1 MAGIAGS
8 LLGNMT
14 KAGESP
20 ATSFVALMILT
31 SASLLWCL
39 FSLSGYSRRH
49 FPYKVTIVT
58 DLIFIIA
65 FGVFSVLLGLPMH
78 DGGTK
83 CPRVKAEGGFV
94 LRAGP
99 LGVLNFSSEPNGRVS
114 CTKIYLLWVLMLID
128 CASFVLSAASVGVI
142 ASKETQSNKALWCAR
157 AMSGPVGDGDYH
169 RRPSEISVA
178 GLEEVV
184 SGAEQQFR
192 PRPNMHVRKRSL
204 DSGNVAHDDGR
215 SGGGTYHQADTVSGN
230 PYRVDTTSTSRLGT
244 GPSRYDCAPR
254 VDSSLGSGSGHEAT
268 SGRSLDNTG
277 RGGGGGAWT
286 SSSREGAAESGEQ
299 QSPSQDQQQQCRAE
313 GLANNRELTTK
324 PPPKPIPIAVL
335 QTRSDALDQLEGR
348 SSASID
354 LADAPYYR
362 DLYAYFAQPRNPSGP
377 GPGAVPDSHSRATPF
392 TNSNRYNSQE
402 QTHRKWKKQRPS
414 GFLFLP
420 SSDIPSSPIQHPR
433 SGSDPDSVSTVKSNI
448 YTSNHHSKSTPIH
461 PTTQAR
467 TQTQTQT
474 PRQNDSYTSSVYSSP
489 SIYDDTRLDHRDIPS
504 PVGLDPPPRSSS
516 GAVGLKYSL
525 PPRPR
530 TTLRLVDQE
539 TLNRLEGINEEREE
553 VGSAIVHMDGGHGD
567 AVIELKE
574 IPISPAVSP
583 GRRALGTQLE
593 GRTEW
598 QPEVPT
604 ERKQQVWE
612 WEWGQRSK
620 QEEEEETRG
629 AGEASGKARGAR
641 ITRWPAAVWGAGL
654 GSVHGRR
661 DDGDDEQCNTSSKHR
676 GGVFKARSTRLFSTI
691 GAWLNGI
698 DDDGIRNDGTRQ
710 RDGYELR
717 SENGRGGHP
726 WDMV

>member
-20 ATSFVALMILT
+20 ATSLVALMILT

-58 DLIFIIA
+58 DLIFLIA

-99 LGVLNFSSEPNGRVS
+99 LGVLNFSSEPNDRVS
-114 CTKIYLLWVLMLID
+114 CTKIYLFWVLMLVD

-142 ASKETQSNKALWCAR
+142 ASEETQFNKALLCAR
-157 AMSGPVGDGDYH
+157 AMSGPVGDIDYH

-204 DSGNVAHDDGR
+204 DSGNVAHGEGR

-230 PYRVDTTSTSRLGT
+230 PYRVDTTSRLGT
-244 GPSRYDCAPR
+244 GSSRYDCSPR
-254 VDSSLGSGSGHEAT
+254 VDSSLGSGSDHEAT
-268 SGRSLDNTG
+268 SGRSLGNPVLQRGSDLINTYN
-277 RGGGGGAWT
+277 RK
-286 SSSREGAAESGEQ
+286 
-299 QSPSQDQQQQCRAE
+299 
-313 GLANNRELTTK
+313 GLANNRELVTE
-324 PPPKPIPIAVL
+324 PPPKPVSITVL
-335 QTRSDALDQLEGR
+335 QARSDALDQLEGR

-362 DLYAYFAQPRNPSGP
+362 DLYAHFAQPRKPSGPGP
-377 GPGAVPDSHSRATPF
+377 GPGAVPDNDSRATPF
-392 TNSNRYNSQE
+392 TNTNRYNPQE

-414 GFLFLP
+414 GIIFLP
-420 SSDIPSSPIQHPR
+420 SSSDIPSSPIHHPH
-433 SGSDPDSVSTVKSNI
+433 SGPDPDPVSTVKPNI
-448 YTSNHHSKSTPIH
+448 YTSNHNSKTTQIH
-461 PTTQAR
+461 PTQAR
-467 TQTQTQT
+467 TRSQTQTR
-474 PRQNDSYTSSVYSSP
+474 RQHDSYTSSVDSSP
-489 SIYDDTRLDHRDIPS
+489 SNYDDTRFNHRDLPS
-504 PVGLDPPPRSSS
+504 PVGLDPPPRSSL
-516 GAVGLKYSL
+516 GAIELKYSL

-539 TLNRLEGINEEREE
+539 TLNKLEGINEEKEE
-553 VGSAIVHMDGGHGD
+553 VGSAIVHMDGWHGHGD
-567 AVIELKE
+567 AVIELNE
-574 IPISPAVSP
+574 IPILPVPAVSP
-583 GRRALGTQLE
+583 GRRAPGTQLD
-593 GRTEW
+593 GR
-598 QPEVPT
+598 T

-620 QEEEEETRG
+620 QQEVEQTQSAGRRA
-629 AGEASGKARGAR
+629 AGEARGAR
-641 ITRWPAAVWGAGL
+641 STRWPAAVWGVGL

-661 DDGDDEQCNTSSKHR
+661 DDDNDDEQCDTSRMMELASGMAMNLNCGRSMGEEVTR
-676 GGVFKARSTRLFSTI
+676 GIWF
-691 GAWLNGI
+691 
-698 DDDGIRNDGTRQ
+698 RNRALMIW
-710 RDGYELR
+710 R
-717 SENGRGGHP
+717 
-726 WDMV
+726 

>member
-20 ATSFVALMILT
+20 ATSLVALMILT

-58 DLIFIIA
+58 DLVFLIA

-94 LRAGP
+94 PQAGP
-99 LGVLNFSSEPNGRVS
+99 LGVLNSSSEPNGRVS
-114 CTKIYLLWVLMLID
+114 CTKIYLLWVLMLVD
-128 CASFVLSAASVGVI
+128 CASFVLSDASVGVI

-157 AMSGPVGDGDYH
+157 AMSGPVGGSDYH
-169 RRPSEISVA
+169 RRPSEIFVA

-184 SGAEQQFR
+184 SEAEQQFQ
-192 PRPNMHVRKRSL
+192 PRPNIHVRIRNL

-230 PYRVDTTSTSRLGT
+230 PYRVDTTSRLDTGSSR
-244 GPSRYDCAPR
+244 
-254 VDSSLGSGSGHEAT
+254 
-268 SGRSLDNTG
+268 
-277 RGGGGGAWT
+277 
-286 SSSREGAAESGEQ
+286 REGASGPGEQ
-299 QSPSQDQQQQCRAE
+299 QSPNQSQQQHCRAE
-313 GLANNRELTTK
+313 GLANNRELVTK
-324 PPPKPIPIAVL
+324 PLPKPISIAVL
-335 QTRSDALDQLEGR
+335 QARSDALDQLEGR

-362 DLYAYFAQPRNPSGP
+362 DLYAHFAQPRKPSGPSP
-377 GPGAVPDSHSRATPF
+377 GPGAVPDSDSRATPF
-392 TNSNRYNSQE
+392 TNTNRYNPQE

-414 GFLFLP
+414 GIIFLP
-420 SSDIPSSPIQHPR
+420 SSSDIASSPIHHPH
-433 SGSDPDSVSTVKSNI
+433 SGPGPDPVSTAKSNI
-448 YTSNHHSKSTPIH
+448 YTSNHHSKTTPIH

-474 PRQNDSYTSSVYSSP
+474 PIRQHDSYTSSVYSSP
-489 SIYDDTRLDHRDIPS
+489 SNYDDTRLDHRDLPS
-504 PVGLDPPPRSSS
+504 PVGLDPPPRSSL
-516 GAVGLKYSL
+516 GAIELKYSL

-539 TLNRLEGINEEREE
+539 TLNKLEGINEEKEE
-553 VGSAIVHMDGGHGD
+553 VWSPIVHMGGHGNGN
-567 AVIELKE
+567 AVIALNE
-574 IPISPAVSP
+574 IPSSPAVSP
-583 GRRALGTQLE
+583 GRRAPGTQLD
-593 GRTEW
+593 G
-598 QPEVPT
+598 QPEEPT
-604 ERKQQVWE
+604 EIKQQVWE

-620 QEEEEETRG
+620 QEEVEQTQSAGRA
-629 AGEASGKARGAR
+629 AGEARGAR
-641 ITRWPAAVWGAGL
+641 ITRWPAAVWDAGL

-661 DDGDDEQCNTSSKHR
+661 DDGDDDEQCDTSSKHR
-676 GGVFKARSTRLFSTI
+676 GGVFKARSTRLFSTV

-698 DDDGIRNDGTRQ
+698 DDHGIRNDGTRQ
-710 RDGYELR
+710 RDGYELELR
-717 SENGRGGHP
+717 SEHGRGGHP

>member
-1 MAGIAGS
+1 MAGIDGS

-20 ATSFVALMILT
+20 ATSLVALMILT

-39 FSLSGYSRRH
+39 FSLFGYSRRH

-58 DLIFIIA
+58 DLIFLIA

-83 CPRVKAEGGFV
+83 CPRVKAEGGFA
-94 LRAGP
+94 LQAGP
-99 LGVLNFSSEPNGRVS
+99 LGVLNFSGVPNGRVS
-114 CTKIYLLWVLMLID
+114 CTKIYLLWVLMLVD

-157 AMSGPVGDGDYH
+157 AMSGPVGDSDYQ
-169 RRPSEISVA
+169 RGPSEISVA

-184 SGAEQQFR
+184 SGAERQFR
-192 PRPNMHVRKRSL
+192 PRPNIHVRERSL

-215 SGGGTYHQADTVSGN
+215 SGGGTYHQADTVSGT
-230 PYRVDTTSTSRLGT
+230 PYRVDTTSRLGT
-244 GPSRYDCAPR
+244 GSSR
-254 VDSSLGSGSGHEAT
+254 
-268 SGRSLDNTG
+268 
-277 RGGGGGAWT
+277 
-286 SSSREGAAESGEQ
+286 REGAAGSGEQ
-299 QSPSQDQQQQCRAE
+299 QSPNQNQGQQQQCRAE
-313 GLANNRELTTK
+313 RRANNRVLTTK
-324 PPPKPIPIAVL
+324 SPPKPIPIAVL
-335 QTRSDALDQLEGR
+335 QARSDTLDQLEGR

-377 GPGAVPDSHSRATPF
+377 GPGPGAVPDSHSRATPF
-392 TNSNRYNSQE
+392 TNTNQYNPQE

-414 GFLFLP
+414 GVLFQP
-420 SSDIPSSPIQHPR
+420 SSNIASTPIHHPH
-433 SGSDPDSVSTVKSNI
+433 SGPDPNPDPDPVSTVKSNI
-448 YTSNHHSKSTPIH
+448 HTSNHHSKTTPI
-461 PTTQAR
+461 PP

-474 PRQNDSYTSSVYSSP
+474 PRQHDSYTSSVYSSP
-489 SIYDDTRLDHRDIPS
+489 SNYDNTRLDHRDIPS
-504 PVGLDPPPRSSS
+504 PVGLDPPPRSSL

-539 TLNRLEGINEEREE
+539 TLNKLEGINEEKEE
-553 VGSAIVHMDGGHGD
+553 VGSVIVHMDGGHGHGD
-567 AVIELKE
+567 AVVELKE
-574 IPISPAVSP
+574 IPRGSSPAVSP
-583 GRRALGTQLE
+583 GRRVPGGTQLD
-593 GRTEW
+593 G

-604 ERKQQVWE
+604 ERKEQVWEWE

-620 QEEEEETRG
+620 QEEEEEEETRG
-629 AGEASGKARGAR
+629 ARRAAAGEDRGAR
-641 ITRWPAAVWGAGL
+641 VTRWPDVWGVGL
-654 GSVHGRR
+654 GSGHGRR
-661 DDGDDEQCNTSSKHR
+661 DDGDDEQCSTSTSSKHR
-676 GGVFKARSTRLFSTI
+676 GGVFRARSTRLFSTI

-698 DDDGIRNDGTRQ
+698 DDGIRNDGTRQ
-710 RDGYELR
+710 RDSYELR
-717 SENGRGGHP
+717 SEHGRGGRP

>member
-20 ATSFVALMILT
+20 ATSLVALMILT

-39 FSLSGYSRRH
+39 FSLSGYSCRH

-58 DLIFIIA
+58 DLIFLIA
-65 FGVFSVLLGLPMH
+65 FGVFSVLLGLPIH

-83 CPRVKAEGGFV
+83 CPRVKAEGGFA
-94 LRAGP
+94 LQAGP

-114 CTKIYLLWVLMLID
+114 CTKIYLLWVLMLVD

-157 AMSGPVGDGDYH
+157 AMSGPVGDSDYH

-204 DSGNVAHDDGR
+204 DSGDVAHDDGR

-230 PYRVDTTSTSRLGT
+230 PYRVDTTSRLGT
-244 GPSRYDCAPR
+244 GSSRYDCSPR

-268 SGRSLDNTG
+268 SGRSLGNTVLQ
-277 RGGGGGAWT
+277 GGNDLINT
-286 SSSREGAAESGEQ
+286 YNRK
-299 QSPSQDQQQQCRAE
+299 

-335 QTRSDALDQLEGR
+335 QARSDALDQLEGR

-354 LADAPYYR
+354 LADAPFYR

-377 GPGAVPDSHSRATPF
+377 GPAPDRESRATPF
-392 TNSNRYNSQE
+392 TNTNRYNPQE

-420 SSDIPSSPIQHPR
+420 SFDIPSSPIHHPH
-433 SGSDPDSVSTVKSNI
+433 SGPDPNPDPDPVSTVKSNI
-448 YTSNHHSKSTPIH
+448 YTSNHHSKTTPIH

-474 PRQNDSYTSSVYSSP
+474 PKQHDSYTSSVYSSP
-489 SIYDDTRLDHRDIPS
+489 SNYDDTRLDHRNIPS
-504 PVGLDPPPRSSS
+504 PVGLDPPPRSSL
-516 GAVGLKYSL
+516 GTAGLKYSL

-539 TLNRLEGINEEREE
+539 TLNKLEGINEDKEE
-553 VGSAIVHMDGGHGD
+553 GSAIVHMDGGHGN

-574 IPISPAVSP
+574 IPSSPAVSP
-583 GRRALGTQLE
+583 GRRALGIQLD
-593 GRTEW
+593 GR
-598 QPEVPT
+598 T

-620 QEEEEETRG
+620 QEEEEEETRG
-629 AGEASGKARGAR
+629 AGRAAGEARGAR
-641 ITRWPAAVWGAGL
+641 ITRWPAVWGAGL
-654 GSVHGRR
+654 GSVHGRD
-661 DDGDDEQCNTSSKHR
+661 DDGDDEQCDTSRMMGLASGMATNSGRSMEEEVTR
-676 GGVFKARSTRLFSTI
+676 GIWFRYRTLSG
-691 GAWLNGI
+691 G
-698 DDDGIRNDGTRQ
+698 RQ
-710 RDGYELR
+710 TERVKLT
-717 SENGRGGHP
+717 
-726 WDMV
+726 